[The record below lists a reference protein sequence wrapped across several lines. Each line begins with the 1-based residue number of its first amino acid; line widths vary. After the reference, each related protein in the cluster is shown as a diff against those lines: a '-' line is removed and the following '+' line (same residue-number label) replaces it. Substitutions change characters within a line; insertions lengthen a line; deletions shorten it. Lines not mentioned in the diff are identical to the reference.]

1 MINKM
6 KKLTLVAAWGD
17 IDSIAKELL
26 WLSAVE
32 IKDADNDTGLAHCDS
47 SAQMVEYEHR
57 RDVLSDAIDAL
68 AVYGSGKKKKTAAQ
82 GFTRQSFEKLEV
94 SLEDTEKLAST
105 VVQIVENNSSV
116 KADINRCDAE
126 MASIAPW
133 AKFDLPLSMDSTKS
147 TALIKGT
154 LPVNSSLPD
163 ISEEINEQVD
173 AVIGEAGRNNSF
185 ICVWAVCLA
194 DDRDKVI
201 GLLLKYGFS
210 KVSFE
215 KYESVAALELERLKA
230 EKEKLEQKLH
240 ENTKTLRSLA
250 ERRGELETGYDYLSY
265 KLEQLGVKSN
275 ILCTE
280 CTGILQGWLPVYA
293 IPRLEKKLSQ
303 YECFYDLA
311 DPEEG
316 EDVPVMLSNTPFA
329 SPFESIIAM
338 YAYPKYGSFD
348 PSLIMGIFYALIF
361 GLIMQDVGYGLLLVI
376 GCPLMMKIMKPKES
390 TKKMLKAFM
399 ICGFFTIFFGLMFGG
414 YFSDL
419 PLQIAQNWFGV
430 KAESLPEL
438 ALLFNPIENNMGF
451 LILSLGIGVLHLVT
465 GLLIKMYMLIKEG
478 DVFAAIFDV
487 GSWLVLFAG
496 IGLLLVMPSVGMW
509 VAIAGAA
516 MLVLTQG
523 RGSKSIVGKFFKGL
537 YSLYDLIN
545 YLSDLLSYS
554 RIFAL
559 GLSGAIIGQ
568 VMNILGTLAGN
579 SFVGIIAFI
588 LIFAVGQALNLALSL
603 ISAFVHTARLQ
614 YIEFFG
620 KFYVDGGNPFKPS
633 SVNTKYS
640 EITEEAK

>member
-1 MINKM
+1 M
-6 KKLTLVAAWGD
+6 KKLTLVAARVD
-17 IDSIAKELL
+17 IDSIANELL

-32 IKDADNDTGLAHCDS
+32 IKDAQGESGLLSYDS
-47 SAQMVEYEHR
+47 SAKTVEYERR
-57 RDVLSDAIDAL
+57 RDVVADAIDAL
-68 AVYGSGKKKKTAAQ
+68 APFGSGKKKKSPP
-82 GFTRQSFEKLEV
+82 GFSRQSFEKLE
-94 SLEDTEKLAST
+94 EKLCES
-105 VVQIVENNSSV
+105 ENLAQEAARLIGENSNIRSE
-116 KADINRCDAE
+116 INRIDAE
-126 MASIAPW
+126 TANLAPW
-133 AKFDLPLSMDSTKS
+133 AKFDLPLALDSTKS
-147 TALIKGT
+147 TCIIKGT
-154 LPVNSSLPD
+154 LPISAALAD
-163 ISEEINEQVD
+163 ISAQINEQTD
-173 AVIGEAGRNNSF
+173 AVLGEAGRDNSF
-185 ICVWAVCLA
+185 VCVWAVCMA
-194 DDRDKVI
+194 QDREKVTAV
-201 GLLLKYGFS
+201 LLNHGFS

-215 KYESVAALELERLKA
+215 KYSGVCADELERLKT
-230 EKEKLEQKLH
+230 EKADLLKKIEQ
-240 ENTKTLRSLA
+240 NTNELKNLA
-250 ERRGELETGYDYLSY
+250 ERRGELEASYDYLTY
-265 KLEQLGVKSN
+265 KLDQLKVKNS

-293 IPRLEKKLSQ
+293 IPRLEKKLSD
-303 YECFYDLA
+303 YECYYDLA

-348 PSLIMGIFYALIF
+348 PTFIMGIFYAVIF
-361 GLIMQDVGYGLLLVI
+361 GLIMQDVGYGLLLAI
-376 GCPLMMKIMKPKES
+376 GCPLMIKIMKPKES

-419 PLQIAQNWFGV
+419 PLQLAQNWFGV

-438 ALLFNPIENNMGF
+438 SLLFNPIENNMGF
-451 LILSLGIGVLHLVT
+451 LILSLGVGALHLVA
-465 GLLIKMYMLIKEG
+465 GLLIKAYMLIKEG

-496 IGLLLVMPSVGMW
+496 IGLLLAVPSVGMW

-523 RGSKSIVGKFFKGL
+523 RGSKSIIGKFFKGL

-579 SFVGIIAFI
+579 GVVGIIAFI
-588 LIFAVGQALNLALSL
+588 LIFAIGHALNLALSL

>member
-1 MINKM
+1 M
-6 KKLTLVAAWGD
+6 TLVAARGD
-17 IDSIAKELL
+17 IDSISKELL

-32 IKDADNDTGLAHCDS
+32 IKDADTDLGLVPCDA
-47 SAQMVEYEHR
+47 SAQTVEYER
-57 RDVLSDAIDAL
+57 RRELLSDAIDAL
-68 AVYGSGKKKKTAAQ
+68 AVYGSGKKKKTATH
-82 GFTRQSFEKLEV
+82 GFTRQNFEKLEE
-94 SLEDTEKLAST
+94 SLEESEKLASQ
-105 VVQIVENNSSV
+105 VMDIISESSNV
-116 KADINRCDAE
+116 KAEINRREAE
-126 MASIAPW
+126 RASLSSW
-133 AKFDLPLSMDSTKS
+133 ARFDLPLSMDSTRS
-147 TALIKGT
+147 TAIIKGT
-154 LPVNSSLPD
+154 LPANSSLVD
-163 ISEEINEQVD
+163 ISEEMNLEAD
-173 AVIGEAGRNNSF
+173 AVIGEAGRDNSF
-185 ICVWAVCLA
+185 VCVWAVCLA
-194 DDRDKVI
+194 QDRDKVT
-201 GLLLKYGFS
+201 GVLLKHGFS
-210 KVSFE
+210 KVNFE
-215 KYESVAALELERLKA
+215 RYEGVAALELERLNA
-230 EKEKLEQKLH
+230 EKEKLEQKLS
-240 ENTKTLRSLA
+240 ENEKTLRSFA
-250 ERRGELETGYDYLSY
+250 ENRKELEAGYDYLSY
-265 KLEQLGVKSN
+265 KLEQLKVKSN

-311 DPEEG
+311 DPAEG
-316 EDVPVMLSNTPFA
+316 EEVPVMLSNTPFA

-348 PSLIMGIFYALIF
+348 PSFIMGIFYAIIF
-361 GLIMQDVGYGLLLVI
+361 GLIMQDVGYGLLLAI
-376 GCPLMMKIMKPKES
+376 GCPLMIKLMKPKES

-438 ALLFNPIENNMGF
+438 SLFFNPIENNMGF
-451 LILSLGIGVLHLVT
+451 LILSLGVGALHLVT
-465 GLLIKMYMLIKEG
+465 GLLIKIYMLIKEG
-478 DVFAAIFDV
+478 EVFAAIFDV

-496 IGLLLVMPSVGMW
+496 IGLLLVMPTVGMW

-516 MLVLTQG
+516 MLILTQG
-523 RGSKSIVGKFFKGL
+523 RGSKSIIGKFFKGL

-579 SFVGIIAFI
+579 SIVGVIIFI
-588 LIFAVGQALNLALSL
+588 LIFAVGHALNLALSL

>member
-1 MINKM
+1 M
-6 KKLTLVAAWGD
+6 KKLTLVAARGD
-17 IDSIAKELL
+17 IDSIANELL

-32 IKDADNDTGLAHCDS
+32 IKDAQGESGLSSYDS
-47 SAQMVEYEHR
+47 SVQTVEYERR
-57 RDVLSDAIDAL
+57 RDIIADAIDAL
-68 AVYGSGKKKKTAAQ
+68 APFGSGKKKKSPP
-82 GFTRQSFEKLEV
+82 GFSRQSFEKLEDKLCE
-94 SLEDTEKLAST
+94 SEKLA
-105 VVQIVENNSSV
+105 QEAARLIGENSESRSE
-116 KADINRCDAE
+116 INRIDAE
-126 MASIAPW
+126 TANLAPW
-133 AKFDLPLSMDSTKS
+133 AKFDLPLAIDSTRS
-147 TALIKGT
+147 TSIIKGT
-154 LPVNSSLPD
+154 LPINASLAD
-163 ISEEINEQVD
+163 ISAQINEEAD
-173 AVIGEAGRNNSF
+173 AVLGEAGRDNSF
-185 ICVWAVCLA
+185 VCVWAVCMA
-194 DDRDKVI
+194 QDREKVTAV
-201 GLLLKYGFS
+201 LLKHGFS

-215 KYESVAALELERLKA
+215 KYGRVCADELERLKT
-230 EKEKLEQKLH
+230 EKADLLKKIEQ
-240 ENTKTLRSLA
+240 NTKELKSLA
-250 ERRGELETGYDYLSY
+250 EKRSELEVSYDYLTY
-265 KLEQLGVKSN
+265 RLDQLKVKSS

-293 IPRLEKKLSQ
+293 IPRLEKKLSE
-303 YECFYDLA
+303 YECYYDLA

-348 PSLIMGIFYALIF
+348 PTIIMGIFYAIIF

-399 ICGFFTIFFGLMFGG
+399 ICGFFTIFFGMMFGG

-451 LILSLGIGVLHLVT
+451 LILALGVGVLHLVT
-465 GLLIKMYMLIKEG
+465 GLLIKAYMLIKEG

-496 IGLLLVMPSVGMW
+496 IGLLLAVPSVGMW

-523 RGSKSIVGKFFKGL
+523 RGSKSIIGKFFKGL

-579 SFVGIIAFI
+579 SVVGIIAFI
-588 LIFAVGQALNLALSL
+588 LIFAIGHALNLALSL

>member
-6 KKLTLVAAWGD
+6 KKLTLVAARGD
-17 IDSIAKELL
+17 IDSIANELL

-32 IKDADNDTGLAHCDS
+32 IKDAQGESGLSSYDS
-47 SAQMVEYEHR
+47 SVQTVEYERR
-57 RDVLSDAIDAL
+57 RDIIADAIDAL
-68 AVYGSGKKKKTAAQ
+68 APFGSGKKKKSPP
-82 GFTRQSFEKLEV
+82 GFSRQSFEKLEDKLCE
-94 SLEDTEKLAST
+94 SEKLA
-105 VVQIVENNSSV
+105 QEAARLIGENSESRSE
-116 KADINRCDAE
+116 INRIDAE
-126 MASIAPW
+126 TANLAPW
-133 AKFDLPLSMDSTKS
+133 AKFDLPLAIDSTRS
-147 TALIKGT
+147 TSIIKGT
-154 LPVNSSLPD
+154 LPINASLAD
-163 ISEEINEQVD
+163 ISAQINEEAD
-173 AVIGEAGRNNSF
+173 AVLGEAGRDNSF
-185 ICVWAVCLA
+185 VCVWAVCMA
-194 DDRDKVI
+194 QDREKVTAV
-201 GLLLKYGFS
+201 LLKHGFS

-215 KYESVAALELERLKA
+215 KYGRVCADELERLKT
-230 EKEKLEQKLH
+230 EKADLLKKIEQ
-240 ENTKTLRSLA
+240 NTKELKSLA
-250 ERRGELETGYDYLSY
+250 EKRSELEVSYDYLTY
-265 KLEQLGVKSN
+265 RLDQLKVKSS

-293 IPRLEKKLSQ
+293 IPRLEKKLSE
-303 YECFYDLA
+303 YECYYDLA

-348 PSLIMGIFYALIF
+348 PTIIMGIFYAIIF

-399 ICGFFTIFFGLMFGG
+399 ICGFFTIFFGMMFGG

-451 LILSLGIGVLHLVT
+451 LILALGVGVLHLVT
-465 GLLIKMYMLIKEG
+465 GLLIKAYMLIKEG

-496 IGLLLVMPSVGMW
+496 IGLLLAVPSVGMW

-523 RGSKSIVGKFFKGL
+523 RGSKSIIGKFFKGL

-579 SFVGIIAFI
+579 SVVGIIAFI
-588 LIFAVGQALNLALSL
+588 LIFAIGHALNLALSL

>member
-1 MINKM
+1 M
-6 KKLTLVAAWGD
+6 KKLTLVAARGD
-17 IDSIAKELL
+17 IDSIANELL

-32 IKDADNDTGLAHCDS
+32 IKDAQGESGLLSYDS
-47 SAQMVEYEHR
+47 SAKTVEYERR
-57 RDVLSDAIDAL
+57 RDVVADAIDAL
-68 AVYGSGKKKKTAAQ
+68 APFGSGKKKKSPP
-82 GFTRQSFEKLEV
+82 GFSRQSFEKLE
-94 SLEDTEKLAST
+94 EKLCES
-105 VVQIVENNSSV
+105 ENLAQEAARLIGENSDSRSE
-116 KADINRCDAE
+116 INRIDAE
-126 MASIAPW
+126 TANLAPW
-133 AKFDLPLSMDSTKS
+133 AKFDLPLALDSTRS
-147 TALIKGT
+147 TCIIKGT
-154 LPVNSSLPD
+154 LPISASLAD
-163 ISEEINEQVD
+163 ISAQINEQTD
-173 AVIGEAGRNNSF
+173 AVLGEAGRDNSF
-185 ICVWAVCLA
+185 VCVWAVCMA
-194 DDRDKVI
+194 QDREKMTAV
-201 GLLLKYGFS
+201 LLNHGFS

-215 KYESVAALELERLKA
+215 KYSGVCADELERLKT
-230 EKEKLEQKLH
+230 EKADLLKKIEQ
-240 ENTKTLRSLA
+240 NTNELKNLA
-250 ERRGELETGYDYLSY
+250 ERRGELEASYDYLTY
-265 KLEQLGVKSN
+265 KLDQLKVKSS

-293 IPRLEKKLSQ
+293 IPRLEKKLSD
-303 YECFYDLA
+303 YECYYDLA

-348 PSLIMGIFYALIF
+348 PTLIMGIFYAVIF

-419 PLQIAQNWFGV
+419 PLQLAQNWFGV

-451 LILSLGIGVLHLVT
+451 LILALGVGVLHLVT
-465 GLLIKMYMLIKEG
+465 GLLIKAYMLIKEG

-496 IGLLLVMPSVGMW
+496 IGLLLAVPSVGMW

-523 RGSKSIVGKFFKGL
+523 RGSKSIIGKFFKGL

-579 SFVGIIAFI
+579 GVVGIIAFI
-588 LIFAVGQALNLALSL
+588 LIFAIGHALNLALSL